1 MVTDINQYLEAVLKS
16 YKIQEDGDLLKKHQ
30 DRRTEIREILQGIHR
45 NVIYSPF
52 DSGSYAKRTAINE
65 SYDLDLVAPFK
76 KNAFANL
83 SVMYESVYKFFR
95 LHLKGKATVRRQA
108 VSIGIEFFPD
118 TEGDIVRIDI
128 VPAMELEM
136 NSYPE
141 DPRLNLSVNQAMGRV
156 PIGTTKLRTNIAA
169 QMAGIKQDSEK
180 GDIRKIIRLLKI
192 LKYHET
198 IHAKSFLIELMVI
211 KAFKKMTP
219 GTLAENLQATLRY
232 IYNKIERINLPD
244 PGNSMNNI
252 ADTLSYKEKRD
263 FSIAMLHMIEHL
275 EDDPGMIDYYFP
287 FSSKVAPPAEY
298 ADLAAGATIQTD
310 TRFG

>member
-30 DRRTEIREILQGIHR
+30 DRRTEIREILQGLYPS
-45 NVIYSPF
+45 VIYSPF

-65 SYDLDLVAPFK
+65 SYDLDLVVPFK

-83 SVMYESVYKFFR
+83 TDMYESLYKFFG
-95 LHLKGKATVRRQA
+95 LYLKNQARVRRQA
-108 VSIGIEFFPD
+108 VSIGIEFLPD
-118 TEGDIVRIDI
+118 CDGDVVRIDL

-141 DPRLNLSVNQAMGRV
+141 DPRLNLSVNQVMGRV

-169 QMAGIKQDSEK
+169 QMAGIKQDSKK

-198 IHAKSFLIELMVI
+198 IYAKSFLIELIVI

-219 GTLAENLQATLRY
+219 GTLVENLQATLRY
-232 IYNKIERINLPD
+232 IYNEIERINLPD
-244 PGNSMNNI
+244 PGNGMNNI

-263 FSIAMLHMIEHL
+263 FSIAMLHMIEQL

-287 FSSKVAPPAEY
+287 FSSKVDPPAEY
-298 ADLAAGATIQTD
+298 ADMAAGATIPTD